1 VKLAAAGKI
10 VSGFDVATMLA
21 LGADWCNAARSF
33 MFALGC
39 IQSRSCHTDECP
51 TGIAT
56 QNALRQRG
64 LDVEDRANRVTNFH
78 RATIQSL
85 AELIGAAGLDRP
97 SQLTALDFMI
107 RDDKGQPV
115 PLSSVYPEIDAGVLL
130 DPTDVRYS
138 LVPAV
143 YRSAWEIA
151 SADRFKGSSERYR

>member
-1 VKLAAAGKI
+1 
-10 VSGFDVATMLA
+10 MLA

-64 LDVEDRANRVTNFH
+64 LDVADRASRVANFH
-78 RATIQSL
+78 QSTVQSL
-85 AELIGAAGLDRP
+85 GELIGSAGLDRP
-97 SQLTALDFMI
+97 SQLTARDFMI
-107 RDDKGQPV
+107 RDDTGKPV
-115 PLSSVYPEIDAGVLL
+115 PLSTVYPEIEIGALL

-138 LVPAV
+138 TVPAM

-151 SADRFKGSSERYR
+151 STSRFKGSSERSRLP